1 MHTLLFSLVLEAVAN
16 HKTRGTKLSPSGPA
30 AHELIHFPSFK
41 FAEFLSFV
49 NDAVFLEAPK

>member
-1 MHTLLFSLVLEAVAN
+1 MHTLLFSLVLEAVAS
-16 HKTRGTKLSPSGPA
+16 HKTRGTKLSPFGAA

-49 NDAVFLEAPK
+49 NDAVFIEAPR